1 MSRQHLELTTQT
13 TTQGMGWPGR
23 KFIHLS
29 SESPWVGIKLSLSCS
44 LKIVGKILLLLWC
57 CEILDVWLCIFS
69 KTMWVVMQ
77 KNKKHN
83 CVKIIY
89 SKYASLFH
97 SDAFLQVIKRSNQ
110 TPVEKFE
117 FPQTEAQ
124 EIGWCTKPL
133 VSFKSYWPLALFNNE
148 KC

>member
-1 MSRQHLELTTQT
+1 
-13 TTQGMGWPGR
+13 
-23 KFIHLS
+23 
-29 SESPWVGIKLSLSCS
+29 
-44 LKIVGKILLLLWC
+44 
-57 CEILDVWLCIFS
+57 
-69 KTMWVVMQ
+69 MWVVMQ

-133 VSFKSYWPLALFNNE
+133 VSV
-148 KC
+148 KCLLSVSAISL